1 MANGQSY
8 PYEKRNIDEELNEL
22 ANNPVNPTANNAST
36 PAPNTQLLKGLPD
49 FYEAIR
55 QSKLNLDPEVIKE
68 YLPSSISPELVS
80 EIFNES
86 PIRSYVL
93 RRDGTFEPY
102 EFKSS
107 PNLPGLSDKP
117 YILNGNNR
125 AIKRKGEPPEY
136 VDDVEYFKRYPS
148 PNSPIIAD
156 LQSSA
161 PNTELLEGLPT
172 SNGLSENA
180 NTPPTSNLPS
190 PASNPELL
198 ECLPTPNGLSENVN
212 PTQIANKN
220 NLNGYYQPP
229 QRILSPREYGA
240 QQRVYELKTAWRD
253 AQEKIDV
260 LNNLLSK
267 TTDEKEKKDYQAQIN
282 ELKRN
287 QKIYADSAA
296 VVRNAAGAM
305 GWDMTG
311 MGAENTFDE
320 MTQLMKIN
328 QYRGMTALAD
338 MPSTREQKFRVYA
351 DLVQNGAR
359 PDMARQVAEMFHDEF
374 RENTIRQLMSGI
386 RVYGTNG
393 DGSLNEFG
401 QMLAGKLYN
410 ENPYMYG
417 NVVNGFASPKDIFG
431 VNATLKNT
439 QLSNEGAMQ
448 RQMASLLSAKELAEL
463 DRTFQKWRTEYT
475 VANENARHDKDVA
488 VRFAELEEN
497 KLYHFLVENRQE
509 RESTVPEIAYR
520 GWYNYLMRF
529 GTYTEEEATK
539 RAKEITDAQIL
550 RSQGKDNSQ
559 HREVMYN
566 IIGGQ
571 FELVKNALRRKD
583 TEEAKAVLMNI
594 RMILKDPVN
603 NQKVGLLTPEEISYC
618 DKLWDIYNKVAEKE
632 ITFEEALKQLEPKEK
647 TPTVTSRNWGRGKN
661 KDETKTNPNPN
672 ANDSNAASNNS
683 KENNSNVKVTSV
695 NPYTGQTIATV
706 ENPSDKNK
714 GKEDKPKS
722 DPVKEGKI
730 RLLQQQGYNKLNLT
744 HFKDRKVPPEVWYNF
759 GTRQIDIINWDEL
772 DSKTQEEVKTALGN
786 LFTLN

>member
-1 MANGQSY
+1 MANVQPY
-8 PYEKRNIDEELNEL
+8 PYEKRNVDEELYEL

-55 QSKLNLDPEVIKE
+55 QSKLNLDPEVIEE

-107 PNLPGLSDKP
+107 PNLPGLSDEP
-117 YILNGNNR
+117 YILNENNR

-156 LQSSA
+156 LPSPA

-190 PASNPELL
+190 PAPNPELL
-198 ECLPTPNGLSENVN
+198 EGLPTPNGLSENVN

-240 QQRVYELKTAWRD
+240 QQRVYELKTAWKD

-359 PDMARQVAEMFHDEF
+359 PDVARGVAEMFHDEF

-417 NVVNGFASPKDIFG
+417 NVVNGFASPKDVFG
-431 VNATLKNT
+431 VNATLRNT
-439 QLSNEGAMQ
+439 QLTQDAAMQ
-448 RQMASLLSAKELAEL
+448 RQMASLLSAQELEKMREA
-463 DRTFQKWRTEYT
+463 FNKWQTEYKEEQ
-475 VANENARHDKDVA
+475 ANIRQDKQLKVTI
-488 VRFAELEEN
+488 AEMDYDHRY
-497 KLYHFLVENRQE
+497 KFLKENRE
-509 RESTVPEIAYR
+509 KRESSVPEIAEE
-520 GWYNYLMRF
+520 GWLEFFVAGGMS
-529 GTYTEEEATK
+529 EEEATK
-539 RAKEITDAQIL
+539 RAKEVTRAQIL
-550 RSQGKDNSQ
+550 RNQGKDNSQ
-559 HREVMYN
+559 YRGTMFNVIEGKFALIEHLVEN
-566 IIGGQ
+566 GGNKEDVE
-571 FELVKNALRRKD
+571 ELLLGIN
-583 TEEAKAVLMNI
+583 VL
-594 RMILKDPVN
+594 LKDPTIKD
-603 NQKVGLLTPEEISYC
+603 KVGLLTPEEIAFY
-618 DKLWDIYNKVAEKE
+618 A
-632 ITFEEALKQLEPKEK
+632 
-647 TPTVTSRNWGRGKN
+647 RGC
-661 KDETKTNPNPN
+661 
-672 ANDSNAASNNS
+672 
-683 KENNSNVKVTSV
+683 
-695 NPYTGQTIATV
+695 
-706 ENPSDKNK
+706 
-714 GKEDKPKS
+714 
-722 DPVKEGKI
+722 
-730 RLLQQQGYNKLNLT
+730 
-744 HFKDRKVPPEVWYNF
+744 W
-759 GTRQIDIINWDEL
+759 
-772 DSKTQEEVKTALGN
+772 
-786 LFTLN
+786 